1 MNAIGMIEYRSI
13 AKGVEATDAMLKS
26 GSVRLIQCITLCPGK
41 HIAMVSG
48 DVSAVNTAVET
59 GKNYSP
65 GTYISSFVIAN
76 VHEDVIPALV
86 GTTTA
91 TMHDALG
98 IIETADASNAIL
110 AGDAAAKAANIELL
124 EIRLARGMG
133 GKGIVYL
140 CGELSAVRS
149 SVEKGARIV
158 AEAGMLI
165 ATSVIAAPSP
175 GLYV

>member
-1 MNAIGMIEYRSI
+1 MNSIGLIEYRSI

-26 GSVRLIQCITLCPGK
+26 GSVQLIQCVTLCPGK
-41 HIAMVSG
+41 HIAMVAG

-59 GKNYSP
+59 GKNFDG
-65 GTYISSFVIAN
+65 GTYISSFVIPN
-76 VHEDVIPALV
+76 VHQDVIPALS
-86 GTTTA
+86 GTTEA

-98 IIETADASNAIL
+98 IIETADVSSAIL
-110 AGDAAAKAANIELL
+110 AGDSAAKSANIDLL

-140 CGELSAVRS
+140 CGELSAVKD
-149 SVEKGARIV
+149 SVAKGAQI
-158 AEAGMLI
+158 AADEGMLI

-175 GLYV
+175 GLFV